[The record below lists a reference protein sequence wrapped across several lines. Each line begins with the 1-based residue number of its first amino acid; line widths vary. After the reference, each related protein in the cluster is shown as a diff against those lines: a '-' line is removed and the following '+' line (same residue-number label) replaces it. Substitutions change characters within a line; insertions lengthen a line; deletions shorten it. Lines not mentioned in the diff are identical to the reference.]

1 MKCSECGQRLNLT
14 NYKTSDFGQK
24 DLFCGKCVPKVAPT
38 QAAESVEM
46 DRAKAASKMT
56 QEVRLVNEQLRL
68 ERDRS
73 DGASVRSSGSTDST
87 ANSQMD
93 KPITGSK
100 PSPRLTRLAM
110 GETSSSKT
118 PKCNACGKTAYA
130 AESVNVK
137 EATYHKACF
146 KCHECKTRLTLTT
159 YQVSDFGDHGVYCTK
174 CVPKVAPLQANE
186 TVEMERASRAAQM
199 TSEVTRV
206 NEQVRGDL

>member
-1 MKCSECGQRLNLT
+1 MTRHDPEAEQRRAETGGTKRGLAET
-14 NYKTSDFGQK
+14 THT
-24 DLFCGKCVPKVAPT
+24 PVAPPY
-38 QAAESVEM
+38 AP
-46 DRAKAASKMT
+46 ASSSHPSQRRRSPLEK
-56 QEVRLVNEQLRL
+56 VRLVNEQLRL

-159 YQVSDFGDHGVYCTK
+159 YQVW
-174 CVPKVAPLQANE
+174 
-186 TVEMERASRAAQM
+186 
-199 TSEVTRV
+199 
-206 NEQVRGDL
+206 RGGSGGRGGGGE